1 MQGQVF
7 PSATDQPV
15 NCTLIAGLHLQFEK
29 PSIVS
34 APVSLFSNTIIGVD
48 LKFLN
53 DFKVCLIAA
62 ILASGGCELYFS
74 KYKTVVNSSCN
85 LGFQL

>member
-1 MQGQVF
+1 MSTEHFFSVKYKSNQMQKAKINGVVVLKWQKYFPMQGQVF

-34 APVSLFSNTIIGVD
+34 APGSLFSNTIIGVD
-48 LKFLN
+48 LKF
-53 DFKVCLIAA
+53 
-62 ILASGGCELYFS
+62 
-74 KYKTVVNSSCN
+74 
-85 LGFQL
+85 